1 LIFLYRHSSEGR
13 ARSEAILPVE
23 GEGINIPDLGI
34 AASKLMDIAAKLG
47 N

>member
-1 LIFLYRHSSEGR
+1 MYFLYRHSGEVR

-23 GEGINIPDLGI
+23 GEEINIPDLGI
-34 AASKLMDIAAKLG
+34 AAS